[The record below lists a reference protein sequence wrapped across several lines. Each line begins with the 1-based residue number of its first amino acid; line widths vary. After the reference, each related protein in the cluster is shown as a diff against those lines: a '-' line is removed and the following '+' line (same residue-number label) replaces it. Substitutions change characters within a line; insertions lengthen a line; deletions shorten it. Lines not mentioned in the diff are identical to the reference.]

1 MQDMGVTVCSGTLCS
16 PGVIP
21 RHQKGMTLIVVLLVL
36 IVMTLLGISAM
47 RMGLSSLS
55 VATNSQVGNLLYGSA
70 DAGLYHLERTAML
83 NVADALKPGGVL
95 ATNAED
101 VFCLKPKALG
111 GAVALVAGRC
121 DSTASADFMSSRNAA
136 LTQVHVINKG
146 FTDEFSQNATM
157 LIGSDSSIRQAQKI
171 EVTVASTSVLP
182 GFGSATT
189 ATINGCLANTG
200 DDSLR
205 TGAAGSTYEVSDP
218 AVTTVSECLSASG
231 GVYSTLLE
239 DYEITNERK

>member
-1 MQDMGVTVCSGTLCS
+1 VCSGTLCS

-83 NVADALKPGGVL
+83 NVAVALQPGGVL
-95 ATNAED
+95 ATNAEE
-101 VFCLKPKALG
+101 VFCLKPKG
-111 GAVALVAGRC
+111 GAAVALVSGRC
-121 DSTASADFMSSRNAA
+121 DSTASADFMSGRNAA
-136 LTQVHVINKG
+136 LTQVHVLNKG
-146 FTDEFSQNATM
+146 STDEFSQNATM

-239 DYEITNERK
+239 DYEITNENK